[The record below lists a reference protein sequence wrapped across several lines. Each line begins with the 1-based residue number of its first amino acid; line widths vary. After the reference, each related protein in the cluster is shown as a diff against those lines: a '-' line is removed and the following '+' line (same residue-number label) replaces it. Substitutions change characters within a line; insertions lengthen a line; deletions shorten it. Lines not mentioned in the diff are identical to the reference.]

1 MSSLPRGQRVTLA
14 VAVLAT
20 ALAGVA
26 HYAKWPSVLAFALA
40 GIALGALASIVSF
53 ATEQV
58 GVRFGP
64 AITGFLQ
71 STLGNLPEFFI
82 VVFALAD
89 GQTVVAQTSVV
100 GSMFANALLVLG
112 IVVVVGARRDG
123 MMRFRP
129 RLPQDT
135 ATLLLSASFVIV
147 LVGLAV
153 ASRDEASRHVTA
165 LSAVAAVCLL
175 AVYGAW
181 LWSYLRSD
189 EPREEAHEPPA
200 HRTPLA
206 VSVALLALAGTGAAF
221 ASDWFVSALQPAIR
235 TLGISQAFAGLVIV
249 AIAGNAVE
257 NVAGVVLA
265 AKGQAD
271 LAISVVKN
279 SVAQIMV
286 FLFPLLVL
294 VSLPF
299 EHHLTFQLAPVY
311 VGAILLTALAL
322 WQITGDGEASVY
334 EGVALIAM
342 YVTLGAFAWL
352 D

>member
-1 MSSLPRGQRVTLA
+1 MASLSRGQRITLL

-20 ALAGVA
+20 AGAGIAHYADAPAVLAFVVAGVA
-26 HYAKWPSVLAFALA
+26 LA
-40 GIALGALASIVSF
+40 ALASIVSF

-58 GVRFGP
+58 GTRFGP
-64 AITGFLQ
+64 AVTGVLQ

-82 VVFALAD
+82 VLFALGA
-89 GQTVVAQTSVV
+89 GQVVVAQTSVV
-100 GSMFANALLVLG
+100 GSLFANALLVLG
-112 IVVVVGARRDG
+112 LVVIVGARRDG
-123 MMRFRP
+123 VMRFRP

-147 LVGLAV
+147 LVALAV
-153 ASRDEASRHVTA
+153 ASHDEAARHVDA

-175 AVYGAW
+175 AIYGAW

-189 EPREEAHEPPA
+189 EPRGETHESGHAAVPFA
-200 HRTPLA
+200 VSAILLA
-206 VSVALLALAGTGAAF
+206 VAGVGAAF
-221 ASDWFVSALQPAIR
+221 ASDWFVSALEPAIEA
-235 TLGISQAFAGLVIV
+235 LGISAAFAGLVIV

-257 NVAGVVLA
+257 NVVGIVLA
-265 AKGQAD
+265 AKGDAD

-279 SVAQIMV
+279 SVAQVAV

-294 VSLPF
+294 VSMLF
-299 EHHLTFQLAPVY
+299 SSHLTFQLHPVY

-322 WQITGDGEASVY
+322 WQVTGDGEATVF

-342 YVTLGAFAWL
+342 YITLGAFAWL